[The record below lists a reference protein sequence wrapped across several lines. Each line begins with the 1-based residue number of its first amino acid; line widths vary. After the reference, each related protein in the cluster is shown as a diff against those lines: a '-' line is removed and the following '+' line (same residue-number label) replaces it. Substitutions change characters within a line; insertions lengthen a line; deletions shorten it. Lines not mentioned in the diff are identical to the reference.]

1 MKFQNIIFDF
11 DGTLVD
17 SAPAILVA
25 FSRVFEQFDLE
36 PAIPLDASLI
46 GPPLDDILIKLSG
59 SAEPEVVGQLATAFK
74 IVYDTTTCLET
85 LAFDGVDAMLK
96 KLKSAGLRLF
106 VATNKRL
113 LPTEKIISHIG
124 WDKGIFEAIYALD
137 SFRPVKPNK
146 SLLIAQLMNDFGL
159 LTTDTV
165 YVGNTRT
172 FTLFLTF
179 QSPKA
184 MLSPIPPHE
193 EHSHDPSALFPD
205 FPVGYTVVSRGV
217 PLCSACLFVWP

>member
-96 KLKSAGLRLF
+96 KLKLAGLRLF

-124 WDKGIFEAIYALD
+124 WDKGIFEAIYAID

-165 YVGNTRT
+165 YVGDRYEDGLAAAENNIHFFCAAWGYDEVTGKLQNYQLAPS
-172 FTLFLTF
+172 TLQLISFL
-179 QSPKA
+179 S
-184 MLSPIPPHE
+184 I
-193 EHSHDPSALFPD
+193 
-205 FPVGYTVVSRGV
+205 
-217 PLCSACLFVWP
+217 